1 MYHADRDKGKCDLH
15 GGRRQHFVEGK
26 DQIQP
31 EIELNAL
38 GKSRS
43 IRFVEE
49 IKQRF
54 RRGGQMDGGPGLALV
69 FHQHTK
75 GRRLSPFNRSGGQ
88 TSRNAGRIADTQ
100 AGCRTETPCRP
111 DAGLGWSRSPRKKQR

>member
-54 RRGGQMDGGPGLALV
+54 RRGGQMDGGPSLALI
-69 FHQHTK
+69 FQRHYE
-75 GRRLSPFNRSGGQ
+75 SPEAFSVNRTGGQ
-88 TSRNAGRIADTQ
+88 TLRNAGRIADTQ
-100 AGCRTETPCRP
+100 AGWRIETPCRP
-111 DAGLGWSRSPRKKQR
+111 DAGPVPSRSPRKKQR